1 MHFICDMGYIFIAG
15 ANFIKCAYVVINHV
29 YYVISRNIMF
39 NTNSQVTVVRF
50 MYCYISIRLNVI
62 SKVIIY

>member
-1 MHFICDMGYIFIAG
+1 MGYIFIAG
-15 ANFIKCAYVVINHV
+15 ANFIKFAYVVISNV

-39 NTNSQVTVVRF
+39 NTNSQVTVVSY
-50 MYCYISIRLNVI
+50 MYCYIAISLNLI

>member
-15 ANFIKCAYVVINHV
+15 VNFIKFAYVVINNV
-29 YYVISRNIMF
+29 YYVISRNIIF
-39 NTNSQVTVVRF
+39 NTNSQVTVFRY
-50 MYCYISIRLNVI
+50 MYCYISIRLNLI